1 MSLYATAVKKPI
13 TTALIFVGIA
23 LFGLFSFSRLPID
36 LFPDIETNQL
46 SIITAYAGASAS
58 DIETNVTRPME
69 NTLNTVE
76 NLKKITSQSKD
87 NMSLVTLEF
96 DYGADIDMITNDVRD
111 KIDMVKSQLPD
122 DISTPIIFKFSMDMI
137 PVVIY
142 SATAKESVNGL
153 YKILDEKV
161 ANPLNRIEGVGTVS
175 VSGAPQRQIEVNVSP
190 EKLEAYGLTVEQ
202 IADVIRMENL
212 NVPAGSFDVG
222 TSTYALR
229 VEGEFKASSQLLN
242 IVVGNRS
249 GSNIYLRD
257 VAGISDTIQ
266 SRIQESYTNRVKGA
280 LIIVQK
286 QSGSNTVSIA
296 EKVNGIMP
304 ELQKSLPSDITL
316 SLVMDSSDFIQES
329 IDSLTETI
337 LLAFIFVIFVVMFF
351 LGRWRATV
359 IIILAIPISLIA
371 SFIYL
376 MVSGSSLNI
385 ISLSS
390 LTIAI
395 GLVVDDA
402 IVVLENITKHIERG
416 STPKEAA
423 IHATNEVGVAVI
435 ASTLTILA
443 VFLPLTMTTG
453 LAGVMFGE
461 LGWMVTIMVTVSLVV
476 ALSLTPMLCSQM
488 LRLTD
493 TQGKFFDRIHA
504 PVKVFLNKL
513 DSQYARLVN
522 LCVRNRWK
530 TLLVCF
536 TFFLAVMIP
545 GAKFVKLDFMP
556 ASDNSMITAEVY
568 LPTGTRMEVARAAA
582 MKIDSL
588 VQAIYPSEMRTHS
601 FSVGQADED
610 NSFAAMQNN
619 ATNLISFRFRCV
631 EPEERKVSIYDIA
644 DRLRKEMDN
653 MPELYKY
660 TVTPGGSG
668 GMMGTGASTV
678 DVEIYGY
685 DLAETD
691 RIAAELKT
699 RLASVQGLRDLIIS
713 RQDYRTEYQIDFDR
727 EKLAENG
734 LNSGTVASFVRN
746 RINGSF
752 TSKYREDGDEYDIV
766 VRYGEAYR
774 QSLEDIEDI
783 TVYNSAGVAIRIR
796 ELGKVVEKSSLPQID
811 RQNRQ
816 RVNMVKGSLY
826 QAALSDVIAG
836 VNRVIADMRSEGRI
850 PSEIG
855 VQIGGSYEDQ
865 QETNQDLL
873 LLMVLC
879 VLLVY
884 IVMAAQFESLTYP
897 FIIVLSLTFG
907 VAGVYL
913 ALMLSGQSL
922 SLMSMIGLVMLIGIV
937 VKNGIVFID
946 YANLNRERGLS
957 IDRAIVLAGRSR
969 LRPILMTTATTVLG
983 MIPMAIPRGS
993 GSEMWQPMG
1002 ITVVGGLTVSTIL
1015 TLLYVP
1021 ALYSIFGANGVKRNR
1036 RKLRKIW
1043 RKKQEAGE
1051 RKNTVRD
1058 KKF

>member
-1 MSLYATAVKKPI
+1 MSLYETAVKRPI
-13 TTALIFVGIA
+13 FTALIFIGIA
-23 LFGLFSFSRLPID
+23 IFGIFSFSRLPVD

-46 SIITAYAGASAS
+46 SVIIAYPGASAS
-58 DIETNVTRPME
+58 DIETNVTRPLE
-69 NTLNTVE
+69 NSLNTAE
-76 NLKKITSQSKD
+76 NLKKITSQSRD
-87 NMSLVTLEF
+87 NMSIVTLEF
-96 DYGADIDMITNDVRD
+96 NYGTDINTATNDVRD

-122 DISTPIIFKFSMDMI
+122 DVSNPIIFKFSMDMI

-161 ANPLNRIEGVGTVS
+161 ANPLNRVAGVGAVTVS
-175 VSGAPQRQIEVNVSP
+175 GSPQRQVQVNVSP
-190 EKLEAYGLTVEQ
+190 EKLEAYSLTVEQ
-202 IADVIRMENL
+202 IANVIQTENL
-212 NVPAGSFDVG
+212 NVPAGSFDIG
-222 TSTYALR
+222 TATYALR
-229 VEGEFKASSQLLN
+229 IEGEFKASEQLLG
-242 IVVGNRS
+242 IVL
-249 GSNIYLRD
+249 GSRGGKNVYLRD
-257 VAGISDTIQ
+257 VATVSDTIQ
-266 SRIQESYTNRVKGA
+266 SRIQESYSNEVKGA

-286 QSGSNTVSIA
+286 QSGANTVDIA
-296 EKVNGIMP
+296 KTVNEIIPDLEKT
-304 ELQKSLPSDITL
+304 LPSDVKLELI
-316 SLVMDSSDFIQES
+316 MDTSDFVQRS

-337 LLAFIFVIFVVMFF
+337 LLAGIFVILVVLFF
-351 LGRWRATV
+351 LGRWRATI

-376 MVSGSSLNI
+376 MITGGSLNI

-423 IHATNEVGVAVI
+423 VYATNEVGVAVI

-453 LAGVMFGE
+453 LAGVMFGQ
-461 LGWMVTIMVTVSLVV
+461 LGWMVTIMITVSLLV

-488 LRLTD
+488 LRLTY
-493 TQGKFFDRIHA
+493 TQGRFFDKIHA
-504 PVKVFLNKL
+504 PIKVLLDKL
-513 DSQYARLVN
+513 DIFYSKLVDT
-522 LCVRNRWK
+522 CVRNRWK
-530 TLLVCF
+530 TLLICF
-536 TFFLAVMIP
+536 SIFFVIMVPAVLLV
-545 GAKFVKLDFMP
+545 KFDFMP
-556 ASDNSMITAEVY
+556 SSDNSMIQASVY
-568 LPTGTRMEVARAAA
+568 LPTGTRMEVARATA
-582 MKIDSL
+582 MKIDSIVKVNYAKEVRL
-588 VQAIYPSEMRTHS
+588 RS
-601 FSVGQADED
+601 FSVGQADE
-610 NSFAAMQNN
+610 NNTFAAMQDN

-631 EPEERKVSIYDIA
+631 EPEERKLSIYDIA
-644 DRLRKEMDN
+644 DGLREELDD

-660 TVTPGGSG
+660 VVTPGGSG

-685 DLAETD
+685 DLALTD
-691 RIAAELKT
+691 KIAAELKVK
-699 RLASVQGLRDLIIS
+699 LASVKGLRDLAIS
-713 RQDYRTEYQIDFDR
+713 RQDYRIEYQIEFDR

-734 LNSGTVASFVRN
+734 LNSATVANYVRN
-746 RINGSF
+746 RINGSY

-766 VRYGEAYR
+766 VRYDEAYR
-774 QSLEDIEDI
+774 QSIENIEDI
-783 TVYNSAGVAIRIR
+783 TVYNNAGIPVKIR

-816 RVNMVKGSLY
+816 RIVIVSGSLY
-826 QAALSDVIAG
+826 KAALSDVVAG
-836 VNRVIADMRSEGRI
+836 ANSIISEMQSNGAI
-850 PSEIG
+850 PPEIG

-865 QETNQDLL
+865 QETNSDLG
-873 LLMVLC
+873 LLMILC

-897 FIIVLSLTFG
+897 FIIILSLSFG
-907 VAGVYL
+907 VAGVFL
-913 ALMLSGQSL
+913 ALMLTGKPV
-922 SLMSMIGLVMLIGIV
+922 SLMTLIGMVMLIGIV

-957 IDRAIVLAGRSR
+957 IDKAVILAGRSR

-1002 ITVVGGLTVSTIL
+1002 IAVVGGLTLSTIL

-1021 ALYSIFGANGVKRNR
+1021 SLYSIFGLIGVRR
-1036 RKLRKIW
+1036 QSRKLRKL
-1043 RKKQEAGE
+1043 KT
-1051 RKNTVRD
+1051 KN
-1058 KKF
+1058 